1 MLRHGLTI
9 LLAGALIGAPVVAL
23 AQTPAAPDSPTVQ
36 GLSSL
41 PFRVLDQERLLR
53 ESRMGQ
59 QILAGIDAERQ
70 ALEAENQ
77 TLFDQLSAEER
88 ALTDARPTLT
98 PEDFRARADA
108 FNTRVETIRSE
119 RAQRAQEL
127 AQHQQAAEQRFFD
140 AVLPVLARF
149 MADEGVA
156 ALLRPEALLVRA
168 DAMDITDEMIARL
181 DATMPEG
188 PQPAA
193 TGDGTAPAPD
203 TPAPDT
209 PAPDTPSP
217 PQD

>member
-1 MLRHGLTI
+1 MLRHWLTI
-9 LLAGALIGAPVVAL
+9 LMAGVLIGAPVVAP
-23 AQTPAAPDSPTVQ
+23 AQTAAAPATAPAQSV
-36 GLSSL
+36 GAL

-88 ALTDARPTLT
+88 ALTDARPGLT
-98 PEDFRARADA
+98 PEEFRARADA

-119 RAQRAQEL
+119 RAQRSQEL

-140 AVLPVLARF
+140 AVLPILAQF
-149 MADEGVA
+149 MSEEGVA
-156 ALLRPEALLVRA
+156 ALLRPEALLVRT

-181 DATMPEG
+181 DATVPTVPQPDAPADG
-188 PQPAA
+188 PQTDPAA
-193 TGDGTAPAPD
+193 PTPPAP
-203 TPAPDT
+203 
-209 PAPDTPSP
+209 
-217 PQD
+217 QD